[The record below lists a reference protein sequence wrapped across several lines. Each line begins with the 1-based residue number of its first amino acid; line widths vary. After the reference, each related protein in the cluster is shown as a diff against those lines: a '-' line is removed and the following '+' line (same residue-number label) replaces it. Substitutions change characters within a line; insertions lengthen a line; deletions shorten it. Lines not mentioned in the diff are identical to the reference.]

1 MSQRLI
7 KLEPTLPWYAPQL
20 VKPARY
26 KILWGGR
33 GGSKSWTFASLT
45 IDKMLEKQRKILCT
59 RELQSS
65 IADSVHQLLVNMI
78 DMRGL
83 QEWFHVTDT
92 AVRCHNGSEAIFKG
106 LRHNTREIKSLEGI
120 DIAWVEEAEK
130 TSNASWE
137 ILIPT
142 IRKEGSEIWGSL
154 NPDLETDP
162 TYIRFIK
169 NRPPDSV
176 VQYVSYVDNPNFP
189 ATLRAEME
197 YLKRVDFEA
206 YLHVWAGHCRNF
218 SDAQI
223 FGKKY
228 AVDTF
233 TVVHDAKTG
242 ANTING
248 HAADGPYWGLDFGF
262 AQDPT
267 AFVKMW
273 IAAGR
278 LYIEH
283 EIYRLKL
290 ETNDMPDELKKI
302 QGADKAIIRADS
314 ARPETISYLNNIG
327 KMNVLPADKWTGCVE
342 DGISFIRQFEKVI
355 IHERCKNAIMEA
367 RLYSFKTDR
376 LTGDVLTDIVDK
388 HNHIWDAV
396 RYGLGPL
403 IKRTGAGM
411 GLFQV
416 MAAAAAAKEQEKPK

>member
-1 MSQRLI
+1 MSQRII
-7 KLEPTLPWYAPQL
+7 KLNPKLPHYARRIVQ
-20 VKPARY
+20 PARY

-33 GGSKSWTFASLT
+33 GGSKSWTFASLAVDRMMLRKT
-45 IDKMLEKQRKILCT
+45 KMLFT

-65 IADSVHQLLVNMI
+65 IADSVHALLVDMI
-78 DMRGL
+78 DRRGL
-83 QEWFHVTDT
+83 TEWFHITDT
-92 AVRCHNGSEAIFKG
+92 SISCHNGSEGIFKG
-106 LRHNTREIKSLEGI
+106 LRHNTREIKSIEGI
-120 DIAWVEEAEK
+120 DVAWVEEAEK
-130 TSNASWE
+130 TSHNSWE
-137 ILIPT
+137 TLIPT
-142 IRKEGSEIWGSL
+142 IRKEGSEIWASL

-162 TYIRFIK
+162 TFQRFVK
-169 NRPPDSV
+169 APPPNSV
-176 VQYVSYVDNPNFP
+176 VQYVSWVDNPDFP
-189 ATLRAEME
+189 QTLRDEME

-223 FGKKY
+223 FNKKY

-233 TVVHDAKTG
+233 TVVKDPKTG

-283 EIYRLKL
+283 EVYRLKL
-290 ETNDMPDELKKI
+290 ETNEMPDELKKI

-327 KMNVLPADKWTGCVE
+327 KMNVIAADKWTGCVE

-416 MAAAAAAKEQEKPK
+416 MAAAAAEKAKEQNK